1 MNILTDLGTDLAF
14 AFLVEKIYGQRID
27 PAEAVALISQVQSI
41 LEPVSGFQ
49 GDNPPQPFIE
59 RPTSVTAH

>member
-14 AFLVEKIYGQRID
+14 ASLVEKIYAQRID
-27 PAEAVALISQVQSI
+27 PAEAVVLISQVQSV
-41 LEPVSGFQ
+41 LEPVSRHQ
-49 GDNPPQPFIE
+49 GDKPPQPFIE